1 MRTSTTPTVRSETP
15 VLVADTS
22 AWVEYLRS
30 TGSPSHLALRAAV
43 SSGEVLLLEPVKA
56 ELLVGARS
64 NAEVRELRRLL
75 EGFDVELVHPRDDFE
90 AATDLYQRCRAVG
103 VTPRGLLD
111 CLIAAMSA
119 RTGRSLLHHDRD
131 LAHLAAAAGIS
142 EASGSLTA

>member
-1 MRTSTTPTVRSETP
+1 MKTSTILTVRYGTH

-22 AWVEYLRS
+22 AWIEYLRS
-30 TGSPSHLALRAAV
+30 TGSPSHLALRTAV
-43 SSGEVLLLEPVKA
+43 STGEVLLLEPVKA

-90 AATDLYQRCRAVG
+90 AATELYQRCRTIG

-111 CLIAAMSA
+111 CLIAAMAA
-119 RTGRSLLHHDRD
+119 RTGRPLLHHDRD
-131 LAHLAAAAGIS
+131 LTPLVAAAGIS
-142 EASGSLTA
+142 EAPGSLST

>member
-1 MRTSTTPTVRSETP
+1 MGRSETP

-30 TGSPSHLALRAAV
+30 TGSPSHLALREAV
-43 SSGEVLLLEPVKA
+43 SSGDVLLLEPVKA

-64 NAEVRELRRLL
+64 NAEVRDLRRLL

-90 AATDLYQRCRAVG
+90 AATDLYQRCRSIG

-111 CLIAAMSA
+111 CLIAAMAA
-119 RTGRSLLHHDRD
+119 RTGRPLLHHDRD
-131 LAHLAAAAGIS
+131 LTPLTAAAGIP
-142 EASGSLTA
+142 EALGSLTA

>member
-1 MRTSTTPTVRSETP
+1 MRTSTILMARFETL

-22 AWVEYLRS
+22 AWIEYLRS
-30 TGSPSHLALRAAV
+30 TGSPTHLALRAAV
-43 SSGEVLLLEPVKA
+43 STGEVLLLEPVKA

-90 AATDLYQRCRAVG
+90 AATDLYQRCRTIG
-103 VTPRGLLD
+103 VTPRGILD

-119 RTGRSLLHHDRD
+119 RTGRPLLHHDRD
-131 LAHLAAAAGIS
+131 LTPLAAAAGIP
-142 EASGSLTA
+142 EAPGSLT

>member
-1 MRTSTTPTVRSETP
+1 MRISTTPTGRSEIR

-30 TGSPSHLALRAAV
+30 TGSPAHLALREAV
-43 SSGEVLLLEPVKA
+43 STHDVLLLEPVKA

-64 NAEVRELRRLL
+64 NTEVRELRRLL

-90 AATDLYQRCRAVG
+90 AATDLYQRCRMVG

-111 CLIAAMSA
+111 CLVTAMTA
-119 RTGRSLLHHDRD
+119 RTGKALLHHDRD
-131 LAHLAAAAGIS
+131 LTPLAAAAGVA
-142 EASGSLTA
+142 EAAGSLT